1 MLVHLSNVILYHIG
15 SVLCDFN
22 NLYFSLNEEIRSV
35 WIIYVL
41 IKPRWKVKLII
52 WVVKQTNDPK
62 TCGGPMH
69 MKKKIYCIYIV
80 KKV

>member
-41 IKPRWKVKLII
+41 IKVKLII

-69 MKKKIYCIYIV
+69 MKKKNIHCIYIV
-80 KKV
+80 EKL

>member
-1 MLVHLSNVILYHIG
+1 MIFLTMLVHLSNVILYHIG

-22 NLYFSLNEEIRSV
+22 NLYFSLNEKIRSV

-41 IKPRWKVKLII
+41 IKVKLII

-69 MKKKIYCIYIV
+69 MKKKTSTVSI
-80 KKV
+80 